1 MMLHTG
7 RAHAQTMYMGR
18 QASSVVV
25 VNALRL
31 KVSTAWY
38 SFPMQLTRVT
48 IVLSG

>member
-1 MMLHTG
+1 MMLRTG
-7 RAHAQTMYMGR
+7 RAHAQTMCMGR
-18 QASSVVV
+18 QASSVV